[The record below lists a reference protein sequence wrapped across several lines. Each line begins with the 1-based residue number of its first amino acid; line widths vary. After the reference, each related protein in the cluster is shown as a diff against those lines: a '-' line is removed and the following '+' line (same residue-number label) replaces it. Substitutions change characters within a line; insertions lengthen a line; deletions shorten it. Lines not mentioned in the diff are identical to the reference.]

1 MQQEEKL
8 GATMDNEFAQ
18 SNRSSKPH
26 QRRNKREQEQGQ
38 GQGQEQEQGQRE
50 DRFKGKH
57 TSMQHANEVEI
68 EIEHERNKSSSKPA
82 FRSRKQTGLLTP
94 DDQAHEPRQMSNGS
108 NMTSISFPPSNY
120 FGDTPVPT
128 RDMES
133 PNRDKG
139 KSPVNVLS
147 SNRRKS
153 QEHEETPKK
162 DSGKETMNGMDSIKS
177 NERTKE
183 EAKDAKKRSAHTK
196 VNTWEQEL
204 FHAQVVMKSEEEPS
218 ARFIIEQ
225 DNDEDK
231 VDNNSTYKRST
242 ELSMVRIPSNHSTD
256 TNTSDLTLQSSTMD
270 KHDHRDAT
278 FSNHYQT
285 NPDNNENKTSSNDT
299 AQEVIREV
307 LPAHLT
313 EQDLKGFFGSCS
325 PNSIRCTVDKKNS
338 KLQIVELTFDA
349 HKKKIALQLLEFMK
363 TQSERVPLVA
373 LCRDMS
379 PLLKRLWNLF
389 DFLDLTYRKM
399 PSHWI
404 DRDL

>member
-82 FRSRKQTGLLTP
+82 FRSRKQTV

-183 EAKDAKKRSAHTK
+183 EAKDAKK
-196 VNTWEQEL
+196 
-204 FHAQVVMKSEEEPS
+204 
-218 ARFIIEQ
+218 
-225 DNDEDK
+225 
-231 VDNNSTYKRST
+231 
-242 ELSMVRIPSNHSTD
+242 
-256 TNTSDLTLQSSTMD
+256 
-270 KHDHRDAT
+270 
-278 FSNHYQT
+278 
-285 NPDNNENKTSSNDT
+285 
-299 AQEVIREV
+299 
-307 LPAHLT
+307 
-313 EQDLKGFFGSCS
+313 
-325 PNSIRCTVDKKNS
+325 
-338 KLQIVELTFDA
+338 
-349 HKKKIALQLLEFMK
+349 
-363 TQSERVPLVA
+363 
-373 LCRDMS
+373 
-379 PLLKRLWNLF
+379 
-389 DFLDLTYRKM
+389 
-399 PSHWI
+399 
-404 DRDL
+404 